1 MMIGRSTF
9 RAATWSVRF
18 FRSSVTVKESTA
30 PKGKFLSPKE
40 LVNKKHAE
48 EVEAKTFRNS
58 LLKEEFAFEPKIIK
72 EDVDT
77 STKRPIPLNV
87 ELLQYKPM
95 RLPRTHGHKV
105 AEIKFRG
112 YDEKDIIRASEFAAR
127 AAFFLGIP
135 CSKVHTLK
143 TEKRLY
149 TVIKSPFAQAKSKEN
164 FHRVTFNRLLIAY
177 DANPE
182 VLDLWLSYINK
193 HAFDS
198 VKYMAKVHTR
208 ESLDFAEKLATLTSD
223 DMKLPEAYS
232 SDSTDP
238 IAAKV
243 QELLKSDT
251 FKQYIDKAE

>member
-1 MMIGRSTF
+1 MLGRSYF
-9 RAATWSVRF
+9 RVFNSTRSIRTTVVLAQSV
-18 FRSSVTVKESTA
+18 K
-30 PKGKFLSPKE
+30 PKGSFLTPKE
-40 LVNKKHAE
+40 LVEKKRAE
-48 EVEAKTFRNS
+48 EVEAQEFRSS
-58 LLKEEFAFEPKIIK
+58 LLKQEFEFAPKLIK
-72 EDVDT
+72 EEHVDPI
-77 STKRPIPLNV
+77 TKRPVPLNV

-95 RLPRTHGHKV
+95 RIPQTHGHKV

-112 YDEKDIIRASEFAAR
+112 YEEEVLVRASEFAAR
-127 AAFFLGIP
+127 SAYFLGIP

-164 FHRVTFNRLLIAY
+164 FHRVTFNRQLTAY

-193 HAFDS
+193 YAFDK
-198 VKYMAKVHTR
+198 VKYKAQVFTR
-208 ESLDFAEKLATLTSD
+208 ESLDFAETLANLSSE

-232 SDSTDP
+232 ADSTDP

-251 FKQYIDKAE
+251 FKLYLEESK